1 MLQTKNKKNNI
12 EKSLNETEI
21 NNLPDKEFK
30 AIVIRKLTELGE
42 RNKLISLMNI
52 NANIICTILA
62 NQIQLYAERIIHYD
76 QVGFIQEMQGWFK
89 ICKPNNVIKEGKK
102 YNHLNRHEKRHLTN
116 FNIH

>member
-76 QVGFIQEMQGWFK
+76 QVGVIPNMQEWFNLMQA
-89 ICKPNNVIKEGKK
+89 ISTIP
-102 YNHLNRHEKRHLTN
+102 HMNRMKN
-116 FNIH
+116 